1 MLERRWQNAIVV
13 WWWIWWNTNATE
25 KETALSL
32 SHTEYRDISAAQ
44 KHTDAIHF
52 LCYSPK
58 TMQLNFLIFIVFVF
72 FLSSLW
78 NYPLWVHP
86 TSVKRGYIP
95 CFPTKGWPAS
105 PHPPPPLFTKIAAAI
120 LHAAICSLHR
130 DKKASCVTLLECA
143 KLKQSPRINRTL
155 RANLTVTP
163 CYCGVLSRFKSLT
176 FSADPCSKMNQWAK
190 ST

>member
-1 MLERRWQNAIVV
+1 MLERRWQNAIAV

-32 SHTEYRDISAAQ
+32 SHTEYRYISAAQ
-44 KHTDAIHF
+44 KHTETRF

-58 TMQLNFLIFIVFVF
+58 TMREKSSFNFL
-72 FLSSLW
+72 ST
-78 NYPLWVHP
+78 YPLWVHP

-120 LHAAICSLHR
+120 LYAAICSLHR

-143 KLKQSPRINRTL
+143 KLKQSPRINRSL

-163 CYCGVLSRFKSLT
+163 CYFWVLSRSKSST
-176 FSADPCSKMNQWAK
+176 FSADPCSKVNQWAK